1 MVVII
6 STEMQIQR
14 MNLPNVRCSGDFF
27 LIESPNDTILE
38 SVNSITKIQQ
48 NWKPSLCVFI
58 EIIEVDRQLLNNI
71 YYKKTD

>member
-14 MNLPNVRCSGDFF
+14 MNLPNVRFNGDFF